1 MWCIREPSCCT
12 LDGTLQRTYDPYA
25 FIRDAWL
32 QQREFEIFDGNPPPE
47 TLEDLEEFEDEPPP
61 PEEENARAVSAR
73 LAGRASSPTSSS
85 APLASHP
92 RPFFSPPIR
101 SSTSL
106 MRASASI
113 CAGTLAKRIARPP

>member
-1 MWCIREPSCCT
+1 MHSRAELLT
-12 LDGTLQRTYDPYA
+12 LDPTLQRTFDPYA

-47 TLEDLEEFEDEPPP
+47 TLEEEFQDERERQ
-61 PEEENARAVSAR
+61 PEAAPETTEPQLRVEAAGYFLRAGAAR
-73 LAGRASSPTSSS
+73 GASS
-85 APLASHP
+85 LL
-92 RPFFSPPIR
+92 PPIR

-113 CAGTLAKRIARPP
+113 CAGTLAN